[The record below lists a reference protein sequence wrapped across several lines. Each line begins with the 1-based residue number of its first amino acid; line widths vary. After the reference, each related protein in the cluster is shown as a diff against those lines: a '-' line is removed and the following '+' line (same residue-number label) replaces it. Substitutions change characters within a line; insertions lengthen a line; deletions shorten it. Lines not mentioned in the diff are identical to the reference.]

1 MKKTFVFLLTLSM
14 LLTLS
19 ACGKADGGQLG
30 ETPARVVSQGLFA
43 LDSSLDLS
51 EEEGLSDRETYLIH
65 VYDILPDETQN
76 SEMSFAPSSYTIT
89 LNGVNTYE
97 TITLRGGG
105 SMLGAAIG
113 SFVRAARYTVDRD
126 LGTIYGGDSPIRAI
140 SVFRVNRNDIKEGTT
155 AEFTISGSDLHN
167 STLSF
172 QGAEIQTISAFD
184 DVFALE
190 EDAQSYQLAA
200 SMYARAKAVK
210 NAFVYFQRNGGV
222 ENGATL
228 LAVSVSLL
236 SASTGELSAA
246 LSSNGAPAYL
256 GSIQEEGGASQ
267 IDPNAAAAAVEQVF
281 PEIAEAAQVILEQG
295 PVWVEQATLC
305 ADPATW
311 TEEAQMSAYN
321 ANVALIEAA
330 DAIISF
336 FEG

>member
-1 MKKTFVFLLTLSM
+1 MKKMLAFLLTLSM

-19 ACGKADGGQLG
+19 ACGKADGGQLE
-30 ETPARVVSQGLFA
+30 ETPARVVSQGLFV

-65 VYDILPDETQN
+65 VYDIVPDETQN
-76 SEMSFAPSSYTIT
+76 SEMSFAPFNYTIT
-89 LNGVNTYE
+89 LNGVNTYK

-105 SMLGAAIG
+105 SMLGAAIT
-113 SFVRAARYTVDRD
+113 SFVRATRYTVDQD

-140 SVFRVNRNDIKEGTT
+140 SVFRVNRNDIKEGAT

-210 NAFVYFQRNGGV
+210 NAFLYFQRNGGV
-222 ENGATL
+222 ENEVTMM
-228 LAVSVSLL
+228 VTTVSLL
-236 SASTGELSAA
+236 SASNGELSAA
-246 LSSNGAPAYL
+246 LTPDGGQRFLQQNA
-256 GSIQEEGGASQ
+256 EGGAAE
-267 IDPNAAAAAVEQVF
+267 IDRAAAAAAVEKFF
-281 PEIAEAAQVILEQG
+281 PEIADQAKVILEQG
-295 PVWVEQATLC
+295 PVWVEQASLC
-305 ADPATW
+305 ADSATW
-311 TEEAQMSAYN
+311 TEENQLAAYN
-321 ANVALIEAA
+321 TSIALSNAA
-330 DAIISF
+330 DAIIGF